1 MLAFTNKT
9 AHKINI
15 KWNTQPIIL
24 MSGLWLMM
32 LCSNCTQ
39 EASLK
44 TGYIRNQVLFESYSG
59 TEEAKKVLTQMRQK
73 HQFVL
78 DSLRLIQTDS
88 AKMIYQYEQKQFQ
101 VQEAEYV
108 EQSNQQLWHQI
119 NEYIK
124 LYGEDEDYDYIFG
137 ATGNGSLMYAPETRD
152 ITTQVAQYINVRYA
166 GE

>member
-1 MLAFTNKT
+1 MLAFINKIV
-9 AHKINI
+9 HEIWI
-15 KWNTQPIIL
+15 KWNTELIIL
-24 MSGLWLMM
+24 MSGLWFMI
-32 LCSNCTQ
+32 LCSSCTQ

-44 TGYIRNQVLFESYSG
+44 TGYIRNQILFESYSG
-59 TEEAKKVLTQMRQK
+59 TQETKKVLTQMRHK
-73 HQFVL
+73 HQFIL
-78 DSLRLIQTDS
+78 DSLQLIQTDS
-88 AKMIYQYEQKQFQ
+88 AKMIYQYQQKQFQ

-152 ITTQVAQYINVRYA
+152 ITRQVTQYINIRYA